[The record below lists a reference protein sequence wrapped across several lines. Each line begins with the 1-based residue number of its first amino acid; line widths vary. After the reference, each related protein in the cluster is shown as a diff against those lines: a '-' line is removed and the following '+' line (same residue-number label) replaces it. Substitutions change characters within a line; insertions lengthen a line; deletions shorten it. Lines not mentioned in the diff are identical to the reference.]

1 MSYKD
6 NRYRD
11 TYTHSDTEPFI
22 TVNSPTYLYR
32 IVEQVELSDE
42 CIQKIAERVA
52 ELIKDEKADGEEKDN
67 END

>member
-22 TVNSPTYLYR
+22 TVNSPTELYR
-32 IVEQVELSDE
+32 IVEQVELTDE
-42 CIQKIAERVA
+42 CIQKIAERVVK
-52 ELIKDEKADGEEKDN
+52 LIKDVKMNGETT
-67 END
+67 